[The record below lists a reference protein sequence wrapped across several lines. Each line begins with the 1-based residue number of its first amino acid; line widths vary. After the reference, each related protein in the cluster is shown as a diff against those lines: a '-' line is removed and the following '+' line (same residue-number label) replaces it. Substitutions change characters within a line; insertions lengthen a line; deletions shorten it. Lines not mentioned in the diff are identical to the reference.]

1 MTRLLA
7 ARELTLGYGD
17 RTVCAD
23 LSLELP
29 DRGLTAIVGPN
40 GCGKSTLL
48 KALARTLRPRSGEVL
63 LDGRPLRSWTAK
75 QVARRIALLP
85 QTPVVPEAI
94 RVRDLVGRGRFP
106 HRALLRSWT
115 ADDQRAVDEAVR
127 VTGVGELVD
136 RPVAELSGGQRQRVW
151 MAMVL
156 AQDTPVLLLDEPTTF
171 LDLAHQYE
179 LMRLC
184 ARHAESGR
192 SVVAVLH
199 DLNQAARFADRLV
212 VLREGA
218 VLAQGAPSD
227 VLTAEL
233 VERAFGL
240 RAVVVPDP
248 QAGTPMVV
256 PAAG

>member
-1 MTRLLA
+1 LA